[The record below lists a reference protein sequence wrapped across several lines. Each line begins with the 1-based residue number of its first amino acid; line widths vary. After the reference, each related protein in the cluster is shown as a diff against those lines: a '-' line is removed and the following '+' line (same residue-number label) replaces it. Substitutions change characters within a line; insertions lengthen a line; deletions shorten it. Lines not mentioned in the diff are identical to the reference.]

1 MSEVRKI
8 WGWLG
13 LFAVLMWGGCT
24 PRETP
29 DTEQA
34 SPESG
39 KPTESSVP
47 VEETPPKPPT
57 HFTYPPL
64 QTTVE
69 QYTIEIDPPL
79 LALFEKDEDTPEQPA
94 TLTTPDGAHWE
105 VKMRLRGNSSRG
117 WPKKSWRIEL
127 PAGARFDGRRK
138 FNLVSEWRDS
148 TMMFEKLGYDMLA
161 AMGVPTPKATYVR
174 LVINGKFQGVY
185 LDLERVD
192 KNFLDNRGFADTE
205 GTIYRCG
212 GKNCE
217 MKKGYDKTY
226 QRDWEV
232 SSPDNGSRKPLED
245 FLDAINYTPEPDF
258 VQVMNQRFELEN
270 HLRELAMDALIDN
283 ATVEDSGSYL
293 IHDAVTGRVS
303 YVPWDLNNTDAT
315 YVPSN
320 PPTGKIKNADYEHPL
335 FNFSLFD
342 GRVEDEY
349 LVREEREPKRFKPIF
364 SNLNTRI
371 FLNPELR
378 ERELALVEQAVDEL
392 LDPGIIHAR
401 IDAIHALIS
410 PYMRNSPYT
419 DTKQFDDAPRYM
431 KRYVEKRTDFLR
443 EQVEDWR
450 EWKPELVIQAVNP
463 QQGWIELRN
472 LGTKKVSTSGLVITT
487 DLRNAK
493 KRNVPSRKLHPGET
507 FRLTQSQLGLKL
519 APKGEVGLFNG
530 KSVVGVLDVLYY
542 GQLPSGKIYERATGA
557 PMRWE
562 VH

>member
-1 MSEVRKI
+1 MIEVRKG

-13 LFAVLMWGGCT
+13 LFTVLMWGGCT
-24 PRETP
+24 PGESLN
-29 DTEQA
+29 TEQA
-34 SPESG
+34 SPERLES
-39 KPTESSVP
+39 TEPSDRVGEALP
-47 VEETPPKPPT
+47 ALPT

-64 QTTVE
+64 QTKVE
-69 QYTIEIDPPL
+69 QYTVEIDPAL

-94 TLTTPDGAHWE
+94 ALTTPDGAHWE
-105 VKMRLRGNSSRG
+105 VMVRLRGNSSRG

-127 PAGARFDGRRK
+127 PKGARFDGRRK
-138 FNLVSEWRDS
+138 FNLISEWRDS

-192 KNFLDNRGFADTE
+192 NNFLDNHGFADTE

-217 MKKGYDKTY
+217 MKMTFDKVY

-232 SSPDNGSRKPLED
+232 SSPDNGTKGPLND
-245 FLDAINYTPEPDF
+245 FLNVVNYTPEPDF
-258 VQVMNQRFELEN
+258 VRILSQRFELEH

-349 LVREEREPKRFKPIF
+349 LAREEKEPKRFKPIF

-392 LDPGIIHAR
+392 LDPGLIHAR
-401 IDAIHALIS
+401 IDAIHALIA
-410 PYMRNSPYT
+410 PYMRNAPYT

-431 KRYVEKRTDFLR
+431 KKYVKERTDFLR

-450 EWKPELVIQAVNP
+450 AWKPELVIQAVNA
-463 QQGWIELRN
+463 QKGWIELRN

-493 KRNVPSRKLHPGET
+493 KRNVPSHKLQPGET
-507 FRLTQSQLGLKL
+507 LRLTQSQLGLKL

-530 KSVVGVLDVLYY
+530 KSVVGVLDAFYY
-542 GQLPSGKIYERATGA
+542 GELPSGKFYERSKEA
-557 PMRWE
+557 PTRWE